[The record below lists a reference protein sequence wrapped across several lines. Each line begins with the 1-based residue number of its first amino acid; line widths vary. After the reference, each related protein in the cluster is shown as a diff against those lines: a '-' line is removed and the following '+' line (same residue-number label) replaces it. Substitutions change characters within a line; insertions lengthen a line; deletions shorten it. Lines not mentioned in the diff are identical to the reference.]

1 MIGGRMFDEL
11 DQYKFNIKI
20 INNCS
25 YMIDSN

>member
-1 MIGGRMFDEL
+1 MTGGRMFDEL
-11 DQYKFNIKI
+11 DQLKFNIKI